1 MAENL
6 IPTVITDKNGR
17 VTTVRKR
24 QDAGTKGSKALGG
37 ATPTIA
43 REVPSDRHTATPL
56 VQPHPLTKDEVTK
69 FDDKY
74 FEVLS
79 NTALD
84 GGPTSR
90 DVFIYQLDGVSQA
103 HVRKALDEGS
113 VPVETLDR
121 MLFQYREAIRANS
134 VYSSTMPKEEAAS
147 KLHTSLLVARKLGRE
162 FPALVPSDGAV
173 QGMLIS
179 DAIIGYSYSARV
191 ADRPAYVH
199 VSTEEE
205 LESLTA
211 VTALMFEGYRQFG
224 YSSSFFKGT
233 VFEVSNGE
241 DREGRYLI
249 NRTLDKFLREN
260 PHEAHRVISYAKDR
274 DIGTT
279 AKDTTKVIRHL
290 QETEELGAV
299 SDGWL

>member
-1 MAENL
+1 MADNL

-37 ATPTIA
+37 ATPSIA
-43 REVPSDRHTATPL
+43 REAPADRHAATPL
-56 VQPHPLTKDEVTK
+56 VPPRPLTKDEVAK

-103 HVRKALDEGS
+103 QVREALDEGAVS
-113 VPVETLDR
+113 VASLDR
-121 MLFQYREAIRANS
+121 LLFQYREAIRTHS
-134 VYSSTMPKEEAAS
+134 VFSPRMPKEEAVS
-147 KLHTSLLVARKLGRE
+147 KLQTSLLLARKLGRE
-162 FPALVPSDGAV
+162 FPALTPSDGAV
-173 QGMLIS
+173 QGVLIN
-179 DAIIGYSYSARV
+179 DAIIGYSYSAKV
-191 ADRPAYVH
+191 ADRPAYTD

-211 VTALMFEGYRQFG
+211 VTALMLEGYRQLG
-224 YSSSFFKGT
+224 YGSSFFKGA

-241 DREGRYLI
+241 DREGRFLI

-260 PHEAHRVISYAKDR
+260 PHEAHRVIAYAKDR

-279 AKDTTKVIRHL
+279 AKDTAKVIRHL